1 MIELTLRTLN
11 TLARWMQLHQD
22 RIEEACRNYDIG
34 FEKLAGEER
43 GEVVGDTLA
52 YLLELGLDDYE
63 GRIAFLRDSVPE
75 DAVLKRRE

>member
-11 TLARWMQLHQD
+11 TLAHWMQLHQD

-34 FEKLAGEER
+34 FEKLTGEER
-43 GEVVGDTLA
+43 GDTLA